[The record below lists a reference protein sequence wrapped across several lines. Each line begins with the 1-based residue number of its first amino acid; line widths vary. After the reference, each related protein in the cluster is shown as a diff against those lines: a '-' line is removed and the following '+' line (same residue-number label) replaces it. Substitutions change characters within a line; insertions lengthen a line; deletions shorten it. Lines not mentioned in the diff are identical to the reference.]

1 VLDPAL
7 PPPPAEE
14 EVVEARLLRRDSRT
28 GVSST
33 TSAAWR
39 SDSSSHPACAA
50 ADRKR
55 GLRKLLASFAAAARR
70 GADLGFGLSAASL
83 AAAAI
88 PRVETRCRWVGKG
101 KGEEQRSEI
110 SKWRGIKAGA
120 FIRKA

>member
-1 VLDPAL
+1 M
-7 PPPPAEE
+7 
-14 EVVEARLLRRDSRT
+14 EARLLRRDSRT

-55 GLRKLLASFAAAARR
+55 GLRKLLASLAAAAAAARR

-83 AAAAI
+83 AAAAAI
-88 PRVETRCRWVGKG
+88 PRVVTRCRWVGKG

-120 FIRKA
+120 FIGKA